1 MDIKE
6 AAYQMISGYKVRRAS
21 WENKPYF
28 IYLGENKEGHP
39 AILNNYEASANE
51 LDADDLLANDW
62 EIYQ

>member
-21 WENKPYF
+21 WENKSYF
-28 IYLGENKEGHP
+28 IYLGEYKGRP
-39 AILNNYEASANE
+39 AILNNYEDIANE

-62 EIYQ
+62 EICQ